1 MGKSL
6 MRRNRSGFTLV
17 ELLVVI
23 AIIGILVGLLLP
35 AVQAAREAA
44 RRMQCSNNLKQLG
57 LSAHNFESANRKFP
71 SGFNGERN
79 LASGVNLGTNTYI
92 GHLIYL
98 FPYMEATA
106 IYDGFTT
113 KRDMNS
119 DKDGVGQPA
128 ATAPMFQY
136 WGSPVPSPPSAASP
150 ISCWDQHQYR
160 VSTLICPSDDPYTN
174 TETTATILRTVST
187 GISMDTEGRFQV
199 PNNLGRTNYLGA
211 AGQLGF
217 GITSRD
223 GKKGIFFNRS
233 KTKIGDIS
241 DGTSNTIMFGEV
253 TGGFTNPA
261 KGVGRV
267 ISFGWS
273 CGPMITEFNRPTYNM
288 QNHKNWQLFSSFHT
302 GLIQYA
308 LADGSVRPISMSI
321 DPQILIDT
329 SSMQDGI
336 VTNLDN

>member
-1 MGKSL
+1 MGKSITRSN
-6 MRRNRSGFTLV
+6 RRGFTLV

-71 SGFNGERN
+71 PGFIGEKN
-79 LASGVNLGTNTYI
+79 LSSGVNLNTNTYI

-106 IYDGFTT
+106 IYDSFTF
-113 KRDMNS
+113 KRDLNA

-136 WGSPVPSPPSAASP
+136 WGSPVPSPPAAASP

-160 VSTLICPSDDPYTN
+160 ISTLICPSDEPYGN
-174 TETTATILRTVST
+174 SESTATILRTSST
-187 GISMDTEGRFQV
+187 GLSMDPEGRFAV

-211 AGQLGF
+211 AGQLGY
-217 GITSRD
+217 GIESRNA
-223 GKKGIFFNRS
+223 KRGIFFNRS

-253 TGGFTNPA
+253 TGGFTFPA

-273 CGPMITEFNRPTYNM
+273 AGPMVTEFFLPTYNM
-288 QNHKNWQLFSSFHT
+288 QGHKNWQLFSSFHT
-302 GLIQYA
+302 GIIQFA
-308 LADGSVRPISMSI
+308 LADGSVRPISLNI
-321 DPQILIDT
+321 DPLILINT
-329 SSMQDGI
+329 SSMQEGI
-336 VTNLDN
+336 VTSLDN

>member
-6 MRRNRSGFTLV
+6 MRTNRHGFTLV

-44 RRMQCSNNLKQLG
+44 RRMQCSNNLKQLA

-71 SGFNGERN
+71 PGYNGEKN
-79 LASGVNLGTNTYI
+79 LSNGVNLNTNTYI
-92 GHLIYL
+92 GHLVYL

-106 IYDGFTT
+106 IYDSFTF
-113 KRDMNS
+113 KRDLNV
-119 DKDGVGQPA
+119 DKDGVGQATPA
-128 ATAPMFQY
+128 MFQY
-136 WGSPVPSPPSAASP
+136 WGSPVPSPPAPASP

-160 VSTLICPSDDPYTN
+160 ISTLICPSDEPYGN
-174 TETTATILRTVST
+174 TDTTATILRTVST
-187 GISMDTEGRFQV
+187 GLSMDIEGRFQA

-217 GITSRD
+217 GVASRD
-223 GKKGIFFNRS
+223 AKKGIFFNRS

-261 KGVGRV
+261 KGVGAPRHELELSERSV
-267 ISFGWS
+267 AS
-273 CGPMITEFNRPTYNM
+273 T
-288 QNHKNWQLFSSFHT
+288 K
-302 GLIQYA
+302 
-308 LADGSVRPISMSI
+308 ADSI
-321 DPQILIDT
+321 E
-329 SSMQDGI
+329 
-336 VTNLDN
+336 